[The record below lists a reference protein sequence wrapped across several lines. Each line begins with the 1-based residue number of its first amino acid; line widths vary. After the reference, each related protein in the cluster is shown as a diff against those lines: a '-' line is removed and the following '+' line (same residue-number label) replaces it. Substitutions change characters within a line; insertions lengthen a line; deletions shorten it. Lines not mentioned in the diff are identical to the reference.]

1 MRLAVTVA
9 CALALHRPFS
19 GRTGAP
25 SNVACLNLRLCICG
39 AMAARCAFA
48 VGASAR
54 SCRKSVAR
62 VAVAAR
68 AVLIEGRTTNP
79 FQTSDARLSLEGA
92 DGSRLSAQVLT
103 AKKTVLVF
111 LPVFGTPFAWE
122 RVREVE
128 LVAPQA
134 RAASRSVRLRI
145 WRRCVS
151 AEMTPRFSCA
161 QLRDAGYA
169 VRYVGVGSAGDAL
182 KFAERMR
189 LPEVGAEDFAHCPG
203 WVLRAPWLARDADL
217 AASSRAGGG
226 AGGPGRR
233 HPPRRGPHD
242 GPPGPRPR
250 PSRPPSRSAADQGR
264 AVVPGGPLR
273 PHPAPVA
280 RGLAAVRGRHGL
292 RGHPHATADEGAW
305 RA

>member
-1 MRLAVTVA
+1 MKPLMRLAVTVA

-128 LVAPQA
+128 LVAPQ
-134 RAASRSVRLRI
+134 
-145 WRRCVS
+145 
-151 AEMTPRFSCA
+151 
-161 QLRDAGYA
+161 LRDAGYA

-189 LPEVGAEDFAHCPG
+189 LPEEA
-203 WVLRAPWLARDADL
+203 VLGDPDA
-217 AASSRAGGG
+217 AT
-226 AGGPGRR
+226 
-233 HPPRRGPHD
+233 H
-242 GPPGPRPR
+242 
-250 PSRPPSRSAADQGR
+250 R
-264 AVVPGGPLR
+264 AVGLTMGPLD
-273 PHPAPVA
+273 HA
-280 RGLAAVRGRHGL
+280 RGLLGLPRGLLQTKDGL
-292 RGHPHATADEGAW
+292 SSLADRYVPIPPPSPGALLQCGGVMVCEGIHMRLLMRDEGMAD
-305 RA
+305 RAPLGDLVDACCGTLAEAPPGFVTAERPLLGP